1 PIIASHIKQAI
12 RHHGAR
18 LIVADPKRVDMA
30 EHAELYM
37 AHRPGTDVMLLNG
50 VMQQIIKNGWYDQ
63 EYIEERVDGFD
74 TLLQEVMSPAYN
86 LDKVELVTGV
96 KAED

>member
-1 PIIASHIKQAI
+1 
-12 RHHGAR
+12 
-18 LIVADPKRVDMA
+18 
-30 EHAELYM
+30 
-37 AHRPGTDVMLLNG
+37 

-96 KAED
+96 KADDIFAMARMIGTAKRTAVYYSMGITQHTTGHDNVRS